1 MLKPL
6 PTSWPDV
13 HNISLLRR
21 QKRAKEEA
29 ARARRLGVSIGEY
42 FNDTHV
48 DRREHEQAPEPE
60 PDARPSGGTTDISAA
75 SSFRRRL
82 RRDPSLLN
90 AAATDSQRR
99 LKKLPALD
107 APHRSRKVRDGSC
120 VVEDGEKKEA
130 RSDDSLSDTDRSDYD
145 EERGG
150 GLGTLTR
157 AESRL
162 SPVAECREHSRSAWL
177 HFPHVELVFLF
188 FAYEGAVASQ
198 VSALRE
204 AGCPPVMIA
213 AGLALVRKQ
222 HALSFGF
229 GGMFLIVL
237 LWCVVPQ
244 RLWKNLL
251 IGSGTCK
258 CSGSRSVTR
267 TIASSFEH
275 IHACCCCL
283 LRGVRR
289 VLAAISRLV
298 ESTAVLPWDAG
309 NVCQRRSVLQ
319 L

>member
-6 PTSWPDV
+6 PTSCPDV
-13 HNISLLRR
+13 LNFPLLRR

-42 FNDTHV
+42 FSDTLV
-48 DRREHEQAPEPE
+48 DGREHQQAPVPE
-60 PDARPSGGTTDISAA
+60 PDGRPSGGTTDVTAA

-82 RRDPSLLN
+82 RRDPSVLN
-90 AAATDSQRR
+90 AAATVSQRR

-107 APHRSRKVRDGSC
+107 APHRSRKVRDGSW
-120 VVEDGEKKEA
+120 VAEDGEKKEA
-130 RSDDSLSDTDRSDYD
+130 RSDDSFSETEYSEND
-145 EERGG
+145 EEGG
-150 GLGTLTR
+150 GAGGAGLGTLTR

-213 AGLALVRKQ
+213 AGLALVRTQ

-229 GGMFLIVL
+229 GGVF
-237 LWCVVPQ
+237 
-244 RLWKNLL
+244 
-251 IGSGTCK
+251 S
-258 CSGSRSVTR
+258 
-267 TIASSFEH
+267 
-275 IHACCCCL
+275 ACFCF
-283 LRGVRR
+283 G
-289 VLAAISRLV
+289 
-298 ESTAVLPWDAG
+298 G
-309 NVCQRRSVLQ
+309 
-319 L
+319 